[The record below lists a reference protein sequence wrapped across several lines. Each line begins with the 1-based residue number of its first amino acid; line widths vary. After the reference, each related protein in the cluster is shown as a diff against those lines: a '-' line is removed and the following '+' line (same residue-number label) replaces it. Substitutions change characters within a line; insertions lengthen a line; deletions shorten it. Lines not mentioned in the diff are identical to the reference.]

1 MNKRF
6 ILSLALF
13 LAVALG
19 AGILL
24 VQHNQSAA
32 HSTPPSS
39 ALILFYGDTCP
50 HCIKVEQFITAN
62 HILQTIPLAEKEVF
76 HNAQNAA
83 ELQQKAALCGTNTQ
97 NIGVPFLWDGRN
109 GANHCILG
117 DQDIITFLS
126 STTNK

>member
-1 MNKRF
+1 MNKKL
-6 ILSLALF
+6 ILPLVLF

-32 HSTPPSS
+32 HSTTPAST
-39 ALILFYGDTCP
+39 LILFYGDTCP
-50 HCIKVEQFITAN
+50 HCVKVEQFITAH
-62 HILQTIPLAEKEVF
+62 HILQALPLTEKEVF

-83 ELQQKAALCGTNTQ
+83 ELQQKAALCGMNTQ

-117 DQDIITFLS
+117 DQDVIAFLS
-126 STTNK
+126 RTTNK